1 VAICIR
7 DTWDMDM
14 DMDMDMGHGI
24 WTWARIGQRVVLCS
38 LYTERIACCVASHV
52 LLRTLRH
59 WGMIV
64 GAY

>member
-1 VAICIR
+1 
-7 DTWDMDM
+7 MDM